1 MTCDGHDRAHRAAEG
16 VAAVGRKITDIQD
29 GIADKQGKRHQ
40 RVDETYLQCR
50 ADDARCEKTSQGF
63 IPPKIKIALL

>member
-29 GIADKQGKRHQ
+29 GIADKQ
-40 RVDETYLQCR
+40 
-50 ADDARCEKTSQGF
+50 
-63 IPPKIKIALL
+63 